1 MKKTKFFLLGLAALA
16 LAACN
21 KDNGVEPIVETDA
34 TVSFVIKTG
43 EGRAVGDGLADAKIT
58 KLTAMVY
65 AGQVQEAIKTVENAD
80 GVTKVE
86 EIKCKSGANR
96 KLVVIAN
103 HNYALDGT
111 GSLKGMSYDQVM
123 ALTTELVAA
132 NQSAQGLVMTGE
144 SATFTI
150 KPGNNHYG
158 YPTGTTSD
166 NLISGGTPL
175 AVTRVHAGMSFS
187 GVTVNMATQ
196 YANYYT
202 FKPENAQ
209 IAALVAK
216 KDSKIFGSS
225 LVTDTKAYLF
235 GVATPAG
242 LYTPDAPGESYTEE
256 TSLTSKYAEG
266 AGFYVLES
274 KYDVTN
280 ELRPTILCI
289 YGKLLDKNGN
299 ALTGQALADAIAA
312 GFCNNDGITYYPV
325 LVNYNGNGY
334 TYAAGYTAEN
344 KIVRNNHYKIALTIT
359 GPGTDTPENPQ
370 PVQANLNVNCEVTP
384 WVVVNQTAT
393 W

>member
-1 MKKTKFFLLGLAALA
+1 MKKTKFFLLGLAALS

-21 KDNGVEPIVETDA
+21 KDNGVDPIVETDA

-65 AGQVQEAIKTVENAD
+65 SGQVQEALKTVEDAN

-86 EIKCKSGANR
+86 GITCKSGANR

-103 HNYALDGT
+103 HNYTLDG
-111 GSLKGMSYDQVM
+111 KSYNEVM
-123 ALTTELVAA
+123 ALTTELVTA

-150 KPGNNHYG
+150 KPGANHYG

-166 NLISGGTPL
+166 NLISEGSPL

-196 YANYYT
+196 YENYYS
-202 FKPENAQ
+202 FKTDDAK

-242 LYTPDAPGESYTEE
+242 LYTPDATGESYTEE
-256 TSLTSKYAEG
+256 TSLKSDYAVG

-312 GFCNNDGITYYPV
+312 GFCNAEGITYYPV

-334 TYAAGYTAEN
+334 TYTGTHTAEN

-370 PVQANLNVNCEVTP
+370 PVQANLNVNCTVTP
-384 WVVVNQTAT
+384 WVVVNQNAT

>member
-1 MKKTKFFLLGLAALA
+1 MKKTKFFLLGLAALS

-65 AGQVQEAIKTVENAD
+65 SGQVQEALKTVEDAN

-86 EIKCKSGANR
+86 GITCKSGANR

-103 HNYALDGT
+103 HNYTLDG
-111 GSLKGMSYDQVM
+111 KSYNEVM

-150 KPGNNHYG
+150 KPGANHYG

-166 NLISGGTPL
+166 NLISEGSPL

-196 YANYYT
+196 YENYYS
-202 FKPENAQ
+202 FKTDDAK

-242 LYTPDAPGESYTEE
+242 LYTPDATGESYTEE
-256 TSLTSKYAEG
+256 TSLKSDYAVG

-289 YGKLLDKNGN
+289 YGKLLDKNGDP
-299 ALTGQALADAIAA
+299 LIGQALQDAIDA
-312 GFCNNDGITYYPV
+312 GFCNNEGITYYPV

-334 TYAAGYTAEN
+334 TYTGHTAEN
-344 KIVRNNHYKIALTIT
+344 KIVRNNHYKIALTIK

-370 PVQANLNVNCEVTP
+370 PAQANLNVNCTVTP
-384 WVVVNQTAT
+384 WVVVGQTAT
-393 W
+393 WN